1 MLVGNGQIFN
11 SISLEQYLRWLIAG
25 AMFIII
31 DFILVTNSDRGK
43 LIIDYIFRAFAINSL
58 LFAT

>member
-11 SISLEQYLRWLIAG
+11 SVSLEQYLRWLIAG

-43 LIIDYIFRAFAINSL
+43 LIIDYIFRAFTINSL